1 MYKLYDVNATYNL
14 VGMINWH
21 RCVIQT
27 ACGGLC
33 IGCIGIV
40 LMAIQ
45 STRLPSSL
53 SPNEMIDPATG
64 RPYPIDTQ
72 RTLLW
77 NKTEQS
83 DAWKG
88 LLVGASFIIIGIF
101 SCAVGVLWCHITVH
115 ERRAVIPITLPQEP
129 SLHATDPPLRHN
141 ASTNH
146 DPPQT
151 SEPSPPQT
159 QLESVDV
166 RIQDQTI

>member
-1 MYKLYDVNATYNL
+1 
-14 VGMINWH
+14 MINWH

-53 SPNEMIDPATG
+53 SPSEMIDPATG
-64 RPYPIDTQ
+64 RPYSVDIQ
-72 RTLLW
+72 RDILW
-77 NKTEQS
+77 NKTAQS

-88 LLVGASFIIIGIF
+88 LLVGTSFVIVGIC
-101 SCAVGVLWCHITVH
+101 SCAVGILWCHITVH
-115 ERRAVIPITLPQEP
+115 ERRAVTPIIPQQDP
-129 SLHATDPPLRHN
+129 SLHSIVPQPRQN
-141 ASTNH
+141 AATNH
-146 DPPQT
+146 DQPQT

-159 QLESVDV
+159 QLESVVV
-166 RIQDQTI
+166 RIGDQMT

>member
-1 MYKLYDVNATYNL
+1 MV
-14 VGMINWH
+14 NWH

-27 ACGGLC
+27 TCGGLC
-33 IGCIGIV
+33 IGAIGIV

-64 RPYPIDTQ
+64 RLYPIEIQ
-72 RTLLW
+72 RELLW
-77 NKTEQS
+77 NKTTQS

-88 LLVGASFIIIGIF
+88 LLVGMSFIIIGVC

-115 ERRAVIPITLPQEP
+115 YRRAVAPITSPQDP
-129 SLHATDPPLRHN
+129 SLHATDPPPRQS
-141 ASTNH
+141 AATNR

-151 SEPSPPQT
+151 SQPIPPPSQI
-159 QLESVDV
+159 ESVV
-166 RIQDQTI
+166 VLIEGQMT

>member
-1 MYKLYDVNATYNL
+1 
-14 VGMINWH
+14 MINWH

-64 RPYPIDTQ
+64 QLYPIDTQ
-72 RTLLW
+72 RSLLW

-101 SCAVGVLWCHITVH
+101 SCVVGVIWCHITVH
-115 ERRAVIPITLPQEP
+115 ERRAVAPITPPQEP
-129 SLHATDPPLRHN
+129 SLHATDPPLTLI
-141 ASTNH
+141 SPTNH
-146 DPPQT
+146 DPPLT
-151 SEPSPPQT
+151 SESSFPQT
-159 QLESVDV
+159 HPESVVV
-166 RIQDQTI
+166 RIGDQTT

>member
-1 MYKLYDVNATYNL
+1 MV
-14 VGMINWH
+14 NWH
-21 RCVIQT
+21 RCVIKT

-40 LMAIQ
+40 LIAIQ

-53 SPNEMIDPATG
+53 SPNEMIDPAT
-64 RPYPIDTQ
+64 RQPYPIEIQ
-72 RTLLW
+72 RELLW

-88 LLVGASFIIIGIF
+88 LLVGASFIIVGIF

-115 ERRAVIPITLPQEP
+115 ERRAVAPIIPPQEP
-129 SLHATDPPLRHN
+129 SLHATDPPLTPI
-141 ASTNH
+141 SPTNR

-151 SEPSPPQT
+151 SEPNPPQT
-159 QLESVDV
+159 QLESVVV
-166 RIQDQTI
+166 RFAGQMT